1 MAMDQAQAQAQAA
14 QEPQEAQG
22 GAQGAVE
29 GMIVQVDQALTKLSQ
44 VFENQVPEAAQAL
57 AALNE
62 QYRKI
67 IEAVYAQAQGGQEPQ
82 QQRQATQYG
91 SPEQGGRPERSQSAM

>member
-1 MAMDQAQAQAQAA
+1 MAMDQMQAGQEQVPQQAQGDA
-14 QEPQEAQG
+14 E
-22 GAQGAVE
+22 GAVE

-44 VFENQVPEAAQAL
+44 LFENQVPEAAQAL

-67 IEAVYAQAQGGQEPQ
+67 IEAVYAQAQGGQQPQQ